1 MTRDIMRKYNKK
13 LNADIM
19 ELKELHGKKDKTDFN
34 RRKAEIMK
42 SHGISKATV
51 YREMKKD
58 VPGSYKRPL
67 YNPPI
72 REVTAKEKEM
82 VRGMLFRQIPIAM
95 IMPEM
100 EEQTG
105 ESYSRDRIE
114 KIRNEIEKDDSNI
127 MSANESAKIRGGTVK
142 AGGKSKNE
150 ITQMK
155 VLGAEGGSIKT
166 GFEYESPHGEDMKQ
180 FLGKVFGIKN
190 MDPRS
195 ILTIPVEGYVIKLG
209 YDAVCDIQRK
219 MANSAAGK
227 GYDAL
232 EIAKI
237 NLKHLCIEQIRQ
249 FTKGK
254 AYSAKDLIE
263 INKILTQFESTGL
276 KPGIDFEFLYDT
288 CMRFAKK
295 GTKRED
301 IVFYA
306 SRMQGEYS
314 GLSEEMKPSWEESCD
329 ADANWALANR

>member
-1 MTRDIMRKYNKK
+1 MRKFNKK
-13 LNADIM
+13 LNEDIT
-19 ELKELHGKKDKTDFN
+19 ELKELHGKKDKADFN

-82 VRGMLFRQIPIAM
+82 VKGMLFRQIPIAM
-95 IMPEM
+95 IMAEM

-105 ESYSRDRIE
+105 ESYSRDRID
-114 KIRNEIEKDDSNI
+114 KIRNEIEKDESNVN
-127 MSANESAKIRGGTVK
+127 SANESAKRRRGTGK

-150 ITQMK
+150 ITQEK
-155 VLGAEGGSIKT
+155 VLGAEGGGAKT

-180 FLGKVFGIKN
+180 FLGKVLGIKN

-209 YDAVCDIQRK
+209 YEAVCDIQRIA
-219 MANSAAGK
+219 ANTAAGK

-237 NLKHLCIEQIRQ
+237 NLKHLCFEQIRI

-254 AYSAKDLIE
+254 IHSTKELIE
-263 INKILTQFESTGL
+263 INKIFSQFESTGRR
-276 KPGIDFEFLYDT
+276 PGIDFEFLVDT

-306 SRMQGEYS
+306 SNMQGEYS
-314 GLSEEMKPSWEESCD
+314 GLSEEMKPSMEESGD
-329 ADANWALANR
+329 AIANWAAANR

>member
-1 MTRDIMRKYNKK
+1 MRKYNKK
-13 LNADIM
+13 LNEDIT

-51 YREMKKD
+51 YREMKKE

-67 YNPPI
+67 YIPPI

-82 VRGMLFRQIPIAM
+82 VKGMLFRQIPIAM
-95 IMPEM
+95 IMAEM

-105 ESYSRDRIE
+105 ESYSRDRID
-114 KIRNEIEKDDSNI
+114 KIRNEIEKDESNI
-127 MSANESAKIRGGTVK
+127 KAVNENAKRRGGKGK
-142 AGGKSKNE
+142 AGRKSKNE
-150 ITQMK
+150 ITQEK
-155 VLGAEGGSIKT
+155 VLGAEGGGVNA

-180 FLGKVFGIKN
+180 FLGKVLGIKN

-195 ILTIPVEGYVIKLG
+195 ILSIPVEGYVIKLG

-219 MANSAAGK
+219 MANSAAGR

-232 EIAKI
+232 EAAKI

-276 KPGIDFEFLYDT
+276 KPGIDFEFLYDI
-288 CMRFAKK
+288 CMIFAAK
-295 GTKRED
+295 GTRRED
-301 IVFYA
+301 VVLVA
-306 SRMQGEYS
+306 ANKAPEYK
-314 GLSEEMKPSWEESCD
+314 GLSNEM
-329 ADANWALANR
+329 LANSEETNRALVKIVDENV